1 MTKLILSFASISGM
15 LAVGLGAFGAHAL
28 KAKLETNGYLSTY
41 QTAVQYHFYHT
52 LALVLIGILMMKMP
66 SSWLNYA
73 SSCMMIGMIL
83 FSGSLYTL
91 SISGIK
97 WLGAITPIGGLF
109 FIAGWFFLLMAVIKT
124 NF

>member
-28 KAKLETNGYLSTY
+28 KGKLETNGYLSTY

-52 LALVLIGILMMKMP
+52 LALVLIGFLMMKMP

-73 SSCMMIGMIL
+73 GYSMMIGMIL

-97 WLGAITPIGGLF
+97 WMGAITPIGGLF

>member
-28 KAKLETNGYLSTY
+28 KSKLETTGYLSTF
-41 QTAVQYHFYHT
+41 QTGVQYHFYHT
-52 LALVLIGILMMKMP
+52 IALVFVGLLMMKMP
-66 SSWLNYA
+66 NAWLNYSA
-73 SSCMMIGMIL
+73 YCMMIGIIL

-97 WLGAITPIGGLF
+97 WLGAITPVGGLF
-109 FIAGWFFLLMAVIKT
+109 FILGWFFLLMAVVKAD
-124 NF
+124 F